1 MVKTKDEIMEEIR
14 AYIGDRADDETI
26 ALVENISDTIDD
38 YAAHGDYDE
47 KLMAVEAE
55 WRRKYIDRFMNGGEN
70 KSDAKV
76 EKTEDEEK
84 EKAEEIKIE
93 DLYTERRVIE
103 NA

>member
-14 AYIGDRADDETI
+14 AYIGDRDDDQTI

-38 YAAHGDYDE
+38 YAAHGDFDK

-70 KSDAKV
+70 KNEV
-76 EKTEDEEK
+76 EFEKTDDGEK
-84 EKAEEIKIE
+84 DNAEEITID
-93 DLYTERRVIE
+93 DLYTEKE
-103 NA
+103 SD

>member
-14 AYIGDRADDETI
+14 MYIGDRSDDQTI
-26 ALVENISDTIDD
+26 AHIENISDTIDN

-47 KLMAVEAE
+47 KLMEVEAE

-70 KSDAKV
+70 KNEVKV
-76 EKTEDEEK
+76 EKIEDEEK

-93 DLYTERRVIE
+93 DLYSEKE
-103 NA
+103 SD

>member
-14 AYIGDRADDETI
+14 AYIGDRADDQTI
-26 ALVENISDTIDD
+26 TLVENISDTLDD
-38 YAAHGDYDE
+38 YAAHGDYDK

-55 WRRKYIDRFMNGGEN
+55 WRRRYIDRFMNGGEN
-70 KSDAKV
+70 KNEVEV

-93 DLYTERRVIE
+93 DLYREKE
-103 NA
+103 SD

>member
-14 AYIGDRADDETI
+14 AYIGDRADDQTI

-70 KSDAKV
+70 KSDVKV
-76 EKTEDEEK
+76 EKTDDEEK

-93 DLYTERRVIE
+93 DLYTVKESD
-103 NA
+103 

>member
-1 MVKTKDEIMEEIR
+1 MVKNKDEIMEEIR

-38 YAAHGDYDE
+38 YAAHGDYDK

-70 KSDAKV
+70 KSDVKV

-93 DLYTERRVIE
+93 DLYTEKE
-103 NA
+103 SD

>member
-14 AYIGDRADDETI
+14 TYIGDRSDDQTI
-26 ALVENISDTIDD
+26 ALIENISDTIDD
-38 YAAHGDYDE
+38 YAAHGDYDK

-70 KSDAKV
+70 KNEVKV

-93 DLYTERRVIE
+93 DLYTEKE
-103 NA
+103 SD

>member
-14 AYIGDRADDETI
+14 AYIGDRADDQTI

-55 WRRKYIDRFMNGGEN
+55 WRRKYIDRFMNGSEN
-70 KSDAKV
+70 KTDVEV
-76 EKTEDEEK
+76 EKTEDDEK
-84 EKAEEIKIE
+84 VKAEEIKIE
-93 DLYTERRVIE
+93 DLYTEKE
-103 NA
+103 SD

>member
-14 AYIGDRADDETI
+14 TYIGDRSDDQTI
-26 ALVENISDTIDD
+26 ALIENISDTIDD

-70 KSDAKV
+70 KSDVKV
-76 EKTEDEEK
+76 ETTDDEEK
-84 EKAEEIKIE
+84 DKSEEITID

>member
-14 AYIGDRADDETI
+14 AYIGDRSDDQTI
-26 ALVENISDTIDD
+26 ALIENISDTIDD

-55 WRRKYIDRFMNGGEN
+55 WRRKYIDRFMTGGEKKN
-70 KSDAKV
+70 DAEV

-84 EKAEEIKIE
+84 DKSEEIKIE
-93 DLYTERRVIE
+93 DLYTEKE
-103 NA
+103 SD

>member
-14 AYIGDRADDETI
+14 AYIGDRADDQTI

-38 YAAHGDYDE
+38 YAAHGDYDK

-70 KSDAKV
+70 KNEVEV
-76 EKTEDEEK
+76 EKTDDEEK
-84 EKAEEIKIE
+84 DNAEEITID
-93 DLYTERRVIE
+93 DLYTEKE
-103 NA
+103 SD

>member
-38 YAAHGDYDE
+38 YAAHDDYDK

-70 KSDAKV
+70 TNEDEDAK
-76 EKTEDEEK
+76 TDDEEK
-84 EKAEEIKIE
+84 DNAKEIKIE
-93 DLYTERRVIE
+93 DLYTEKE
-103 NA
+103 SD

>member
-14 AYIGDRADDETI
+14 AYIGDRSDDQTI

-38 YAAHGDYDE
+38 YAAHGDYDA

-70 KSDAKV
+70 KSDV
-76 EKTEDEEK
+76 ETTADEET
-84 EKAEEIKIE
+84 EEITID
-93 DLYTERRVIE
+93 DLYTDREDD
-103 NA
+103 